1 MDPLPFARYY
11 AGPSNPH
18 FVKMVHDHNH
28 QTCTCF
34 DCGMKKN
41 MVGKNRIV
49 EQERYRK
56 EDNGCI

>member
-1 MDPLPFARYY
+1 
-11 AGPSNPH
+11 
-18 FVKMVHDHNH
+18 
-28 QTCTCF
+28 
-34 DCGMKKN
+34 MKKN